1 MARDEWVSVA
11 ITDDT
16 VVAELLVRL
25 KQSQAASS
33 SLKSWPRAVVPL
45 RWGLRQPR
53 SRSVSLRCD
62 AVLPIKEA
70 DSTRGSPTT
79 PLSWSGGAS
88 PSATADSFE
97 ESSFHASFSFAASR
111 SKGAAT
117 SESTA
122 TKSSR
127 RKKTFVELKE
137 EESSLLKERITLKKE
152 LATLRSTF
160 KEQRARNESLKRIKL
175 DSVLHSAKNL
185 NATCDGLEKTVH
197 KETYQRIASAPDHT
211 SLSLPANTTSDDNL
225 QSEPCEADKAADLAR
240 GGNFL
245 LPDLNMMPSEED
257 SSTETLYG
265 MS

>member
-127 RKKTFVELKE
+127 RKK
-137 EESSLLKERITLKKE
+137 
-152 LATLRSTF
+152 
-160 KEQRARNESLKRIKL
+160 L